1 MAHENSPS
9 AVMYAELKD
18 LGIKKSDAATL
29 LLDTKRNFGGGLLG
43 DRVESPSQL
52 TRYIVQTAPG
62 EMGRALFQDFGH
74 SSQTIMGRIAAKLR
88 KGGMTSAE
96 AHAAIAER
104 FSGESAEAI
113 QRALDEYG
121 IDSSVYRNALAHVG
135 GLELENET
143 DRTALYV
150 MLFLITG
157 CLGDPAEAARE
168 VERFAANRM
177 GAAFRTTEASWDD
190 EKPDEPRSEKID
202 EPLLGLMRIVDGRL
216 KGGSLHRLSTQ
227 PDGTEIGALAA
238 GNETI
243 TDVDP
248 DVSRHHARIYR
259 ENGHWYIVGL
269 KSTNGTTIIS
279 GGDKLERIVEPPKKD
294 RPRDY
299 QPEPAE
305 ILPSDTICLGS
316 STRFLVMP
324 IAE

>member
-18 LGIKKSDAATL
+18 LGIKKSDAAAL
-29 LLDTKRNFGGGLLG
+29 LLDTKRSFGGGLLG

-62 EMGRALFQDFGH
+62 EMGRPLFQNFGQ
-74 SSQTIMGRIAAKLR
+74 SAQTILGRMAAKLR
-88 KGGMTSAE
+88 KSGMTAAGANAAIAQRFSGQSAE
-96 AHAAIAER
+96 AM
-104 FSGESAEAI
+104 

-121 IDSSVYRNALAHVG
+121 IESSVYRNALSHIDN
-135 GLELENET
+135 LELESST
-143 DRTALYV
+143 DRTLLYV

-157 CLGDPAEAARE
+157 CLGDPAEAAQE
-168 VERFAANRM
+168 VERFAANRV
-177 GAAFRTTEASWDD
+177 GAAFRTTEAEWED
-190 EKPDEPRSEKID
+190 EKDAALPDNEP
-202 EPLLGLMRIVDGRL
+202 EPLLGLMRIVDGKL
-216 KGGSLHRLSTQ
+216 KGGSFHRLSTN
-227 PDGTEIGALAA
+227 PHGTEIGTLAA
-238 GNETI
+238 GEDTI

-259 ENGHWYIVGL
+259 ESGHWYIIGL

-279 GGDKLERIVEPPKKD
+279 GGDKLERTVEAPKKD

-299 QPEPAE
+299 SPEPAE
-305 ILPSDTICLGS
+305 ILPSDTICLGA

-324 IAE
+324 VAK

>member
-18 LGIKKSDAATL
+18 LGIKKSDAAAL
-29 LLDTKRNFGGGLLG
+29 LLDTKRSFGGGLLG

-62 EMGRALFQDFGH
+62 EMGRALFQDFGQ
-74 SSQTIMGRIAAKLR
+74 SSQTILGRMSAKKR
-88 KGGMTSAE
+88 KGGLAASDATAAIAQRFSGQSAE
-96 AHAAIAER
+96 AM
-104 FSGESAEAI
+104 

-121 IDSSVYRNALAHVG
+121 IESSVYRNALSHIDN
-135 GLELENET
+135 LELGSET
-143 DRTALYV
+143 DRALLYV

-168 VERFAANRM
+168 VERFAANRV
-177 GAAFRTTEASWDD
+177 GAAFRTTEAEWED
-190 EKPDEPRSEKID
+190 EGGEAAPNDARG
-202 EPLLGLMRIVDGRL
+202 PLLGLMRIVDGKLR
-216 KGGSLHRLSTQ
+216 GGSFHRLSTD
-227 PDGTEIGALAA
+227 PLGTEIGTLASGA
-238 GNETI
+238 DTI

-259 ENGHWYIVGL
+259 ENDHWYIVGL

-279 GGDKLERIVEPPKKD
+279 GGDKLERTVEPPKKE

-299 QPEPAE
+299 RPEPAE
-305 ILPSDTICLGS
+305 ILPSDTICLGA